1 MGTTASVTRVSA
13 ATPSPSTS
21 ILVESD
27 GPVTTVTL
35 NRPERRN
42 GLDSAMLV
50 EFEEVLHR
58 IRDDRSV
65 RAVVLTG
72 AGTVFCAGAAP
83 DSAKKQAERGDMAGS
98 STGGPRMI
106 GRIFDQLAHLE
117 VMTVAAVN
125 GHAIGGGWSLA
136 LAADY
141 CLAVPEAQFWVPEV
155 DLGVP
160 FRGLSS
166 FALTHRMGPW
176 LAKEAV
182 ILCRRFGAGELLS
195 LGVINRVV
203 EPEALLAEARAIA
216 GRYAAQPAKAAAAT
230 KRDVN
235 AVIYGPRH
243 Y

>member
-1 MGTTASVTRVSA
+1 MASNA
-13 ATPSPSTS
+13 AADPLF
-21 ILVESD
+21 LVERD
-27 GPVTTVTL
+27 GPITTVTF
-35 NRPERRN
+35 NRPSKRN
-42 GLDSAMLV
+42 GLNSA
-50 EFEEVLHR
+50 VLIELER
-58 IRDDRSV
+58 ILGGVRDDRTT
-65 RAVVLTG
+65 RALIITG
-72 AGTVFCAGAAP
+72 AGTVFCAGAEPTA
-83 DSAKKQAERGDMAGS
+83 AKARGTSGDVSGGA
-98 STGGPRMI
+98 GGPRTI
-106 GRIFDQLAHLE
+106 GRIFDLLAHLD
-117 VMTVAAVN
+117 VMTVAAIN

-141 CLAVPEAQFWVPEV
+141 CLAVPDAQFWVPEV

-182 ILCRRFGAGELLS
+182 ILCRRFGAEELRQ

-203 EPEALLAEARAIA
+203 EPDALMVEARAIA
-216 GRYAAQPAKAAAAT
+216 ERYAAQPAKAANAT